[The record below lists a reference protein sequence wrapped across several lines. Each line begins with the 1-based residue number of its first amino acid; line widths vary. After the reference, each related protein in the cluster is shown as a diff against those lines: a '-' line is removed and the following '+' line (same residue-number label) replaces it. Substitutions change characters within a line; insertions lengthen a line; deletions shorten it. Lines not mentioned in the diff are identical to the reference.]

1 MSQPVTYA
9 AGIRR
14 PYLDLPEPVRAWVEE
29 VLGEPVARVEDK
41 RGGFSPGVAA
51 VVSGASG
58 RSLFIKA
65 VGSAVNPDAIRMYQ
79 EEQQHSARL
88 PDIDFIPR
96 TVAVAELAVG
106 EERYAV
112 SALPAIDAAP
122 PPHPWR
128 LADANRAFDTIAG
141 LGDLLTPSP
150 WSDDIDRTGGAD
162 GPGRELD
169 RFFGGWRRP
178 AEQQDPWRDDPW
190 IGPRL
195 DRFAELEARTVEQ
208 MVGNTL
214 SHTDLRADNL
224 LFGDDR
230 VWVVDWAAAQN
241 AARWLDP
248 ALLLADLV
256 VSRADLAD
264 GGEIDVARFAVEH
277 RAFSDVPF
285 ALTWAGVCLLAGA
298 LHRFSLQPAPPG
310 LPTIRPWQAQCAD
323 TMITWCRRTEPGHQ
337 AARSG

>member
-1 MSQPVTYA
+1 MSQPATYA
-9 AGIRR
+9 AGVRR
-14 PYLDLPEPVRAWVEE
+14 PFLDLPEPVRAWVAQT
-29 VLGEPVARVEDK
+29 LGEPVATVADK
-41 RGGFSPGVAA
+41 QGGFSPGVAA

-65 VGSAVNPDAIRMYQ
+65 VGSAVNPDSIRMYQ

-128 LADANRAFDTIAG
+128 LADANRAFDTIAE
-141 LGDLLTPSP
+141 LGERLTPSP
-150 WSDDIDRTGGAD
+150 WSDEVDRAGGARRPTGPVLRRLAPVGRGGSGSLARRPVDRAAAGAVRGAGGTDGRADARRHPQPHRPPRRQPAVRRRTGS
-162 GPGRELD
+162 
-169 RFFGGWRRP
+169 GWST
-178 AEQQDPWRDDPW
+178 
-190 IGPRL
+190 GPR
-195 DRFAELEARTVEQ
+195 AGT
-208 MVGNTL
+208 
-214 SHTDLRADNL
+214 
-224 LFGDDR
+224 
-230 VWVVDWAAAQN
+230 
-241 AARWLDP
+241 AARWVDP
-248 ALLLADLV
+248 VILLADLV

-264 GGEIDVARFAVEH
+264 GGEIDIARFAVEH
-277 RAFSDVPF
+277 PALRDVPF
-285 ALTWAGVCLLAGA
+285 ELTWAGVLCLAGA

-323 TMITWCRRTEPGHQ
+323 TMITWCRRTEPEHQ
-337 AARSG
+337 AARSE